1 MQHDGAAP
9 NLSALRSGGPG
20 GASERG
26 GHAAPQDGGAEDP
39 EEEEE
44 EEEGGRARERGRERE
59 RERER
64 AVRLYLPRQLI
75 SYSPYVYGPPSSEY
89 EPGVQPATERL
100 LTLLAEGLHPVTHW
114 AWVNH
119 ARHGPILLPNTGET
133 DRLNCVVWHP
143 PL

>member
-44 EEEGGRARERGRERE
+44 GGRG

-100 LTLLAEGLHPVTHW
+100 LTLLAEGLDPVTHW

-119 ARHGPILLPNTGET
+119 ARHGPILLPNTG
-133 DRLNCVVWHP
+133 DHRQNCVVWHP